1 MGNNWLLCKAT
12 QSTSPSF
19 GIKLLLTVLW
29 VPLFNSMSQDHQW
42 EYQNIMQSS
51 IKRLAT
57 KYMTVLIWHPQHKL
71 CLSLEQSSTFVNT
84 EGGCE
89 DISSTISVL
98 SSDWKMRFHFIRKL
112 LEYFHSGFPRKNNIG
127 FSETR
132 FLVVMV
138 FVLIPTACVN
148 AQPCHSVW
156 QHTRW

>member
-12 QSTSPSF
+12 QDTSPSF
-19 GIKLLLTVLW
+19 GIKLLLIVLW
-29 VPLFNSMSQDHQW
+29 VPFFNSVPQDHQR
-42 EYQNIMQSS
+42 EYQSIMQSS

-57 KYMTVLIWHPQHKL
+57 TYMTDIIWHPQHKL
-71 CLSLEQSSTFVNT
+71 YLLPEQSSTFVNT
-84 EGGCE
+84 EGSCK

-112 LEYFHSGFPRKNNIG
+112 LEYFHSRFPRKNYIG

-138 FVLIPTACVN
+138 FVLIPIACVD

-156 QHTRW
+156 QHAR